1 LEKWNTRSRHHKP
14 AHDLSGLV
22 MQAQVAQVNT
32 LMTEGRSPTLD
43 NTEQAVVAPAEIPMG
58 KICRLARV
66 RLD

>member
-1 LEKWNTRSRHHKP
+1 M
-14 AHDLSGLV
+14 